1 MLSLKNDDPTLLEP
15 KMEKVTSFETID
27 VNIANNICTITLQRA
42 DVLNAFNNA
51 LTSELLKSL
60 KDAARN
66 KDVRVVILR
75 GSGRAFSSG
84 QDLADLKEKYV
95 PGHIPELGEDL
106 KRRYDPIVK
115 SIHSMEKPV
124 IASVNGVAAGAGCS
138 LALACDMRVASE
150 NASFIEVF
158 INVGLI
164 PDSASTWTL
173 PRLVGFGRAM
183 ELCLTGRP
191 VKANEALAIGLVN
204 QVVPAEQLDAAT
216 QKVATR
222 LASLPGKALALTKR
236 LLNQSFEHDFHE
248 QLLAE
253 AFAQETAG
261 KTHDHF
267 EGVVAFIEKRK
278 PNFTHE

>member
-66 KDVRVVILR
+66 KDVRVVVLT